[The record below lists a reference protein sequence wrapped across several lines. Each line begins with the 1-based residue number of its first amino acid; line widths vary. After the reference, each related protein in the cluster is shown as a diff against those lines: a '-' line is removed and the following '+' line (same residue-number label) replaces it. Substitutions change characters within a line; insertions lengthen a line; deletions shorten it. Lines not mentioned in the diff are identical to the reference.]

1 MTTSKTIQRPWLFDF
16 WAFIVFGFRNE
27 FLVSG
32 VEPWNLKIAQ
42 ILWVFLDMAA
52 SWLFFFAKRF
62 FFECFLTFLILSCM

>member
-32 VEPWNLKIAQ
+32 VELWNLKIAP
-42 ILWVFLDMAA
+42 ILWVFFGHGSFMAV
-52 SWLFFFAKRF
+52 FFAKRI
-62 FFECFLTFLILSCM
+62 FFEGF